1 MFISLPY
8 EPFFIATDTERRN
21 HFKKS
26 PFPITFCRTY
36 SIKRKKKSIIL
47 PAKNKNNTKRRY
59 YKLLIET
66 QKLINIC
73 LKADVLKGTKIERD
87 LAAS

>member
-1 MFISLPY
+1 
-8 EPFFIATDTERRN
+8 
-21 HFKKS
+21 
-26 PFPITFCRTY
+26 
-36 SIKRKKKSIIL
+36 L

>member
-1 MFISLPY
+1 MNRFLLQQIPKGEIIS
-8 EPFFIATDTERRN
+8 
-21 HFKKS
+21 KKS

>member
-1 MFISLPY
+1 M
-8 EPFFIATDTERRN
+8 
-21 HFKKS
+21 
-26 PFPITFCRTY
+26 
-36 SIKRKKKSIIL
+36 

-73 LKADVLKGTKIERD
+73 LKADVLKGTKIERASQQVNNYTD
-87 LAAS
+87 LSGSEQYSLVFEIPHAESQYYHGEILSSIPSSF